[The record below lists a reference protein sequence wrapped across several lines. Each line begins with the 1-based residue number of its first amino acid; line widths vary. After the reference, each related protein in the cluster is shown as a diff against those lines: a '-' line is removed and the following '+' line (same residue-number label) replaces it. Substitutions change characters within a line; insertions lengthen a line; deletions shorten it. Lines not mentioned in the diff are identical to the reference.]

1 MQCWL
6 PQPSFHAGAHA
17 WPLAQPAAAWMDHT
31 LHLPLLFLKAESGLD
46 LSQESYLLL
55 WHLTGY

>member
-1 MQCWL
+1 
-6 PQPSFHAGAHA
+6 
-17 WPLAQPAAAWMDHT
+17 MDHT
-31 LHLPLLFLKAESGLD
+31 LHLSLLFLKAESGLD